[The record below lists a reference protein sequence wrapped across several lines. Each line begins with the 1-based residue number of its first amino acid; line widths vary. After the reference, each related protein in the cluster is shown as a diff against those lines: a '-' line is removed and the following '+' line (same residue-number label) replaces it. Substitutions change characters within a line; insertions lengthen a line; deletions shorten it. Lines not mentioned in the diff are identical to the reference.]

1 MKASG
6 RREGRGGLEQTKT
19 EQALKPVFS
28 VSELNEYVG
37 LLLSADPN
45 LCEVK
50 VSGEISGFKR
60 HSSGHL
66 YFSLKDEN
74 ALVRCV
80 MFRQQAM
87 RLTFA
92 PQDGMQ
98 VLLYGRASLY
108 ERDGAFQLYADYLK
122 KSGEGELYRR
132 FLALKDELEK
142 KGWFAAERKRPI
154 PFLPRR
160 VGVVTSGTGAAVQ
173 DILNIISRRF
183 ERMPVVL
190 ASVRVQGQG
199 AAEEIAQAIRDMN
212 ETHAADVLIV
222 GRGGGSMEDL
232 WAFNEPVVAE
242 AIVKSEIPVISAVGH
257 ETDFTIADFA
267 ADLRAPTPSAAAEL
281 AVPEMDACYEGVRLQ
296 KERMRRALL
305 ARMERMRANVKL
317 FASAKAFRLLER
329 RVQNERQSLDAQREE
344 LLRGA
349 KERLFNARAA
359 LLQTRAKLVALD
371 PDAVLERGYAIV
383 TDRSGGALTGVA
395 GLKPGDGVRIRM
407 RDGEAEAEIGRVE
420 RAKRKQGKGQA

>member
-1 MKASG
+1 
-6 RREGRGGLEQTKT
+6 L

-37 LLLSADPN
+37 CVLSTDPN
-45 LCEVK
+45 LCELR

-80 MFRQQAM
+80 MFRQQAL
-87 RLTFA
+87 RLTFS

-98 VLLYGRASLY
+98 VLLYGKASLY
-108 ERDGAFQLYADYLK
+108 EKDGSFQLYADYLK

-142 KGWFAAERKRPI
+142 KGWFAQERKRPI
-154 PFLPRR
+154 PFLPKC
-160 VGVVTSGTGAAVQ
+160 VGIVTSGTGAAVQ
-173 DILNIISRRF
+173 DILNIVSRRF
-183 ERMPVVL
+183 PRMPIVL

-199 AAEEIAQAIRDMN
+199 AAEEIARAINEMN
-212 ETHAADVLIV
+212 KKHAADVLIV
-222 GRGGGSMEDL
+222 GRGGGSLEDL

-242 AIVKSEIPVISAVGH
+242 AIVNSEIPVISAVGH

-281 AVPEMDACYEGVRLQ
+281 AVPEMDACYEAVHLQ
-296 KERMRRALL
+296 SERIQRALCMRL
-305 ARMERMRANVKL
+305 ERMRANIKL

-329 RVQNERQSLDAQREE
+329 KVENRRQTLD
-344 LLRGA
+344 LLREHALRGMQTNL
-349 KERLFNARAA
+349 RNARTT
-359 LLQTRAKLVALD
+359 LSQRTVKLQALD
-371 PDAVLERGYAIV
+371 PDAVLNRGYAILTNRAGDTLGGV
-383 TDRSGGALTGVA
+383 SGLR
-395 GLKPGDGVRIRM
+395 PQDGVRIRM
-407 RDGEAEAEIGRVE
+407 HDGTADALIERVE
-420 RAKRKQGKGQA
+420 

>member
-1 MKASG
+1 M
-6 RREGRGGLEQTKT
+6 GL

-37 LLLSADPN
+37 CVLSTDPN
-45 LCEVK
+45 LSELR

-87 RLTFA
+87 RLTFQ

-98 VLLYGRASLY
+98 VLMYGKASLY
-108 ERDGAFQLYADYLK
+108 EKDGSFQLYADYLK

-132 FLALKDELEK
+132 FLLLKDELEK
-142 KGWFAAERKRPI
+142 KGWFAQERKRPI
-154 PFLPRR
+154 PFLPAR

-173 DILNIISRRF
+173 DVLNIIARRF
-183 ERMPVVL
+183 PRMPVVL
-190 ASVRVQGQG
+190 ASVRVQGAG
-199 AAEEIAQAIRDMN
+199 AAEEIARAIESMN
-212 ETHAADVLIV
+212 KKHAADVLIV

-232 WAFNEPVVAE
+232 WAFNETVVAE
-242 AIVKSEIPVISAVGH
+242 AIVNSSIPVISAVGH

-281 AVPEMDACYEGVRLQ
+281 AVPEMDACYEATQLVN
-296 KERMRRALL
+296 ERMRRALM
-305 ARMERMRANVKL
+305 ARMDRLRANVKI
-317 FASAKAFRLLER
+317 FASARAFSLLER
-329 RVQNERQSLDAQREE
+329 KVQIQRQAIDQLRERAIRGVDEQLKTYRTE
-344 LLRGA
+344 LLQLNT
-349 KERLFNARAA
+349 KLKA
-359 LLQTRAKLVALD
+359 LG
-371 PDAVLERGYAIV
+371 PSAVLERGYAII
-383 TDRSGGALTGVA
+383 TDHSGNALTGIKCIHKEGSVQ
-395 GLKPGDGVRIRM
+395 IRM
-407 RDGEAEAEIGRVE
+407 RDGVADARIERVD
-420 RAKRKQGKGQA
+420 

>member
-1 MKASG
+1 M
-6 RREGRGGLEQTKT
+6 
-19 EQALKPVFS
+19 EQALKPVFT

-37 LLLSADPN
+37 LVLSADPN
-45 LCEVK
+45 LCELR

-66 YFSLKDEN
+66 YFSLKDEG

-87 RLTFA
+87 RLTFS

-98 VLLYGRASLY
+98 VMLYGRASLY
-108 ERDGAFQLYADYLK
+108 EKDGSFQLYADYLK

-132 FLALKDELEK
+132 FLALKEELEK

-154 PFLPRR
+154 PFLPKR

-173 DILNIISRRF
+173 DILNIVLRRF
-183 ERMPVVL
+183 PRMPVVL
-190 ASVRVQGQG
+190 ASVRVQGAG
-199 AAEEIAQAIRDMN
+199 AAEEIARAIKEMN
-212 ETHAADVLIV
+212 EKRAADVLIV

-242 AIVKSEIPVISAVGH
+242 AIVNSEIPVISAVGH

-281 AVPEMDACYEGVRLQ
+281 AVPEMDACYEGVRLFR
-296 KERMRRALL
+296 ERMKRALT
-305 ARMERMRANVKL
+305 ARLDRMRSNVKL

-329 RVQNERQSLDAQREE
+329 KVENQRQSLD
-344 LLRGA
+344 LLR
-349 KERLFNARAA
+349 ERALRGMQEQVVSARST
-359 LLQTRAKLVALD
+359 LEQMRVKLVALD
-371 PDAVLERGYAIV
+371 PGAVLERGYAIV
-383 TDRSGGALTGVA
+383 TDRAGGTLSGVG
-395 GLKPGDGVRIRM
+395 GLKPKDGVTIRM
-407 RDGEAEAEIGRVE
+407 RDGTADAVIERVE
-420 RAKRKQGKGQA
+420 